1 MNRSSHKCCFFG
13 ISAKKETQ
21 LCQLGGWVFASHN
34 YCRKV
39 GCWSLRFRRFTEH
52 GEIATSSA
60 AKNSFKSHHVSSLED
75 IWKFAVNIEMERIY
89 SAKDLMLFHF
99 FTFMLL
105 KNITSSIRHQYL
117 LGNGWGTIEILHPMF
132 NWDDGLF
139 QPFVSSCVPRLWA
152 ASSKITHARVAAPFP
167 WRTSTDQS
175 FSVRLLVKVDAK
187 QIVSKI
193 LRCAI
198 PWHYL
203 DT

>member
-1 MNRSSHKCCFFG
+1 MNRSGHKCCFFG
-13 ISAKKETQ
+13 ISAKKESQ

-34 YCRKV
+34 CRKV

-60 AKNSFKSHHVSSLED
+60 KNSFNHSRLITGGHLK
-75 IWKFAVNIEMERIY
+75 IC

-99 FTFMLL
+99 FTFLFL
-105 KNITSSIRHQYL
+105 KNITSSILHQYL
-117 LGNGWGTIEILHPMF
+117 LGMGWGTMEILHPMC

-152 ASSKITHARVAAPFP
+152 ASSKIMHARVAAPFP

-175 FSVRLLVKVDAK
+175 FSVRLLVKFDAK
-187 QIVSKI
+187 QIVWKF
-193 LRCAI
+193 LRCVI

-203 DT
+203 DTYRYYCQICYPMV